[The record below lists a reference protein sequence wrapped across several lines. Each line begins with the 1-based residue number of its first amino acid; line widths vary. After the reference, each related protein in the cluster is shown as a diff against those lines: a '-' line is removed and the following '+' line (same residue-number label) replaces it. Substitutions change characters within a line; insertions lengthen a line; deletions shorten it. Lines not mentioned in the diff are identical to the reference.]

1 MTLLGGLAPTLQFQ
15 NMEYVGENR
24 EYTQAYVM
32 WHLVSFPQHHRKPPE
47 YGENVTGIVDHIE
60 KLQSGILPV

>member
-1 MTLLGGLAPTLQFQ
+1 
-15 NMEYVGENR
+15 MEYVGENR

-47 YGENVTGIVDHIE
+47 HGENVTGIVDHIE